1 MEALKKRRERAYARL
16 RDAGFQKAVVGD
28 PMTIDYLTGIHV
40 IPYERYYGL
49 VLDAERETAVMVN
62 PSVDTG
68 CMKGTVPEKIYLDS
82 DGPMEAIRE
91 SVGDCKKLA
100 VEKNYFSMATGELFQ
115 SLGCE
120 VQDIGDCIT
129 RLRMCKDEAE
139 VKYIQFA
146 AEIVDRAIAYVSDK
160 IKPGMT
166 EKELH
171 MMLFAYM
178 SQYPGFVTDEVI
190 ILVQGGADSANP
202 HGVSGDYA
210 FRYGDIILLD
220 FCAYYRYYWSD
231 ISRCLFI
238 GEVGNAKMA
247 EIYDIVLHANLAA
260 IAAVKPG
267 VAAKEIDRAARDYIK
282 NAGYGEYFL
291 HRTGH
296 GLGLSVHEEPYITSV
311 NELILEEG
319 MTFTIEPGIYLE
331 GIGGV
336 RIEDDILVTKEGCRI
351 LTTHSKELK
360 DNILPQQSE
369 RG

>member
-62 PSVDTG
+62 PTVDTG

-139 VKYIQFA
+139 VKYLQFA
-146 AEIVDRAIAYVSDK
+146 AEIVERAIAYVS
-160 IKPGMT
+160 
-166 EKELH
+166 E
-171 MMLFAYM
+171 
-178 SQYPGFVTDEVI
+178 
-190 ILVQGGADSANP
+190 
-202 HGVSGDYA
+202 
-210 FRYGDIILLD
+210 
-220 FCAYYRYYWSD
+220 
-231 ISRCLFI
+231 
-238 GEVGNAKMA
+238 
-247 EIYDIVLHANLAA
+247 
-260 IAAVKPG
+260 
-267 VAAKEIDRAARDYIK
+267 
-282 NAGYGEYFL
+282 
-291 HRTGH
+291 
-296 GLGLSVHEEPYITSV
+296 
-311 NELILEEG
+311 
-319 MTFTIEPGIYLE
+319 
-331 GIGGV
+331 
-336 RIEDDILVTKEGCRI
+336 
-351 LTTHSKELK
+351 
-360 DNILPQQSE
+360 
-369 RG
+369 